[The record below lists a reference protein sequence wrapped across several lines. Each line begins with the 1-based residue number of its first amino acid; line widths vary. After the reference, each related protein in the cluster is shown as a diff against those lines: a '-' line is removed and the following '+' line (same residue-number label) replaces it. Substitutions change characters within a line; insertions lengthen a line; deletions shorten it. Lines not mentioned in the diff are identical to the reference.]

1 MAKRYKMT
9 GCAKLFIV
17 LLVVAPIAY
26 FVASYVNGKD
36 PIGEISGWF
45 GTDQTENVVDRD
57 EVSSGDAGTE
67 ADLRE
72 QIRKLEKDVEYY
84 KVEAQNFKSQ
94 LEDCQSGKN

>member
-45 GTDQTENVVDRD
+45 GSERTEDAGANG
-57 EVSSGDAGTE
+57 VSSGDTASE
-67 ADLRE
+67 ADLLE

-84 KVEAQNFKSQ
+84 KVEAESYKSQ
-94 LEDCQSGKN
+94 LEECEATKN